1 MGEYNELVTNAFQ
14 GNSTATSITTLV
26 IAILSII
33 ALWKI
38 FEKAGEAGWKA
49 IIPFYNAYT
58 LVKIVDGSGI
68 KFLLFLIPFVNIV
81 YYIIFNVRLAKV
93 FGKGTGFAIGLM
105 LLPNLFTLILGFGND
120 NYLGTYQK

>member
-1 MGEYNELVTNAFQ
+1 MDEYNELVTNAIQ

-68 KFLLFLIPFVNIV
+68 K
-81 YYIIFNVRLAKV
+81 
-93 FGKGTGFAIGLM
+93 
-105 LLPNLFTLILGFGND
+105 
-120 NYLGTYQK
+120 